1 MGTTIAELE
10 SKRAREIADEWR
22 SRGYEVTIH
31 PKRDQLPSFMK
42 GFSPDLLMR
51 KGDESVV
58 VETKSRPTMER
69 EGRPSGL
76 AGVVRDRPG
85 WNYWL
90 APVNVGEQLRAPKGV
105 RSFTREDVL
114 DCAAESERLLDA
126 GFADAAF
133 IQACAAA
140 DGAVRILL
148 DEEGELLGRPP
159 SEHAIT
165 LAAQEGVISM
175 ERYFFLRDV
184 LSKRNALVHGFALP
198 ETDAESVCEVMSVAK
213 RLLEPE
219 CVDGE

>member
-31 PKRDQLPSFMK
+31 PKRDQLPSFME
-42 GFSPDLLMR
+42 GFSLDLLMR

-58 VETKSRPTMER
+58 VEIKSGPTMER

-90 APVNVGEQLRAPKGV
+90 VPVNVGEQLRVPKGV
-105 RSFTREDVL
+105 RSFAREDVL

-140 DGAVRILL
+140 DSAVRILL

-165 LAAQEGVISM
+165 LAAQEGIISM
-175 ERYFFLRDV
+175 ECYFFLRDV
-184 LSKRNALVHGFALP
+184 LRRRNALVHGFAP
-198 ETDAESVCEVMSVAK
+198 GDVDAEGVREVMDLAK
-213 RLLEPE
+213 RLLE
-219 CVDGE
+219 GE

>member
-1 MGTTIAELE
+1 MTIQPE
-10 SKRAREIADEWR
+10 
-22 SRGYEVTIH
+22 
-31 PKRDQLPSFMK
+31 RDQLPSFMK

-58 VETKSRPTMER
+58 VEIKSRPTMER

-90 APVNVGEQLRAPKGV
+90 VPVNVGEQLRVPKGV

-140 DGAVRILL
+140 EGAVRILL

-175 ERYFFLRDV
+175 ECYFFLRDA
-184 LSKRNALVHGFALP
+184 LRKRNALAHGFAMP
-198 ETDAESVCEVMSVAK
+198 DTDVEAVRGVMGVAN
-213 RLLEPE
+213 RLLE
-219 CVDGE
+219 G

>member
-58 VETKSRPTMER
+58 VEIKSRPTMER

-90 APVNVGEQLRAPKGV
+90 VPVNVGEQLRVPKGV

-114 DCAAESERLLDA
+114 NCAAESERLLDA

-175 ERYFFLRDV
+175 ECYFFLRDA
-184 LSKRNALVHGFALP
+184 LRKRNALVHGFALP
-198 ETDAESVCEVMSVAK
+198 DTDAEAVRGVMGVAK
-213 RLLEPE
+213 RLL
-219 CVDGE
+219 DGE

>member
-1 MGTTIAELE
+1 
-10 SKRAREIADEWR
+10 
-22 SRGYEVTIH
+22 
-31 PKRDQLPSFMK
+31 
-42 GFSPDLLMR
+42 MR

-165 LAAQEGVISM
+165 LAAQEGIISM
-175 ERYFFLRDV
+175 ECYFFLRDV
-184 LSKRNALVHGFALP
+184 LRKRNALVHGFALP
-198 ETDAESVCEVMSVAK
+198 DTDAEAVREVVGVAK
-213 RLLEPE
+213 RLLE
-219 CVDGE
+219 GE

>member
-1 MGTTIAELE
+1 M
-10 SKRAREIADEWR
+10 
-22 SRGYEVTIH
+22 
-31 PKRDQLPSFMK
+31 
-42 GFSPDLLMR
+42 LMW

-58 VETKSRPTMER
+58 VEIKSRPTMER

-90 APVNVGEQLRAPKGV
+90 VPVNVGEQLRVPKGV

-114 DCAAESERLLDA
+114 DCATESERLLDA

-159 SEHAIT
+159 SEYAIT

-175 ERYFFLRDV
+175 ECYFFLRDA
-184 LSKRNALVHGFALP
+184 LRKRNALAHGFALGDIDAASVR
-198 ETDAESVCEVMSVAK
+198 EVVDAAESLVRAE
-213 RLLEPE
+213 
-219 CVDGE
+219 

>member
-31 PKRDQLPSFMK
+31 SKRDQLPSFMK

-58 VETKSRPTMER
+58 VEIESRPTMEW

-90 APVNVGEQLRAPKGV
+90 APVNVGEQLRAPKSV
-105 RSFTREDVL
+105 RSFTGEDVL

-165 LAAQEGVISM
+165 LATQEGNISS
-175 ERYFFLRDV
+175 ECYFFLRDV